1 MYKFLSTIVFMS
13 LISNFNS
20 QIQKGNVSLDGSF
33 NFSTAS
39 SNASSNYTI
48 GSSKQYSFT
57 FNPIAQKF
65 IKDDLSVGVGLTL
78 RTQNKETK
86 ITNLDAT
93 PSSNSISN
101 STNFGIGFNTSKYYS
116 LSDKLYFTLNG
127 FVGIEHGVTKNSS
140 TYSSNTVGLILGP
153 GFDYVFNQSFAL
165 SSSIALLQLAR
176 TRENDTEYN
185 YKTTTN
191 NFQISLNQASFFIG
205 IKYFFKPQ
213 KMNTDVEPVTN

>member
-1 MYKFLSTIVFMS
+1 MRKILSSFIYIGLFST
-13 LISNFNS
+13 LNG

-39 SNASSNYTI
+39 SNSSSNYTI
-48 GSSKQYSFT
+48 GSSKEYSFT

-78 RTQNKETK
+78 RTQNRDTK
-86 ITNLDAT
+86 TTYLDLSSSSA
-93 PSSNSISN
+93 SNSNNTS
-101 STNFGIGFNTSKYYS
+101 FGIGFNTSKYYN

-127 FVGIEHGVTKNSS
+127 FVGIEHGVTKISS
-140 TYSSNTVGLILGP
+140 TYSSNSIGLILGP

-165 SSSIALLQLAR
+165 SSSIALLQLVR

-185 YKTTTN
+185 FKNTTN

-205 IKYFFKPQ
+205 IKYFFTPQ
-213 KMNTDVEPVTN
+213 KMNTNPDPVTN